1 MTLVRLLGCLVLLCL
16 VGAFVGF
23 GGVLG
28 LLIKFVMIAIVCYG
42 LFWLVVLGGIVMVFK
57 WLVATLTGNGVL

>member
-1 MTLVRLLGCLVLLCL
+1 MTLFKLIGFLILLGIA
-16 VGAFVGF
+16 GYFIGF

-28 LLIKFVMIAIVCYG
+28 LLIKFTMIAIVCVMAYWV
-42 LFWLVVLGGIVMVFK
+42 LFVIIGAAIFK